1 MSFLFLKQAN
11 LGLFVLLCCETGPHY
26 VALDGLE
33 LLICLPP
40 PPEAGM
46 VGVRQHARP
55 DLYS

>member
-11 LGLFVLLCCETGPHY
+11 IGLFVLLCCETGPHY

-46 VGVRQHARP
+46 AGVGQHARL
-55 DLYS
+55 DL